1 MKPAFMVLVLLGA
14 VGGGVVLAS
23 QVIDINANTVVTR
36 RDVEDVK
43 KRLRRIETVLAQMHS
58 TQEQVQ
64 GALERIEGKFAHE
77 DAIQTDLGVLQLAP
91 DEAALIRDTI
101 FGEPGVKPD
110 MRTSVQARDSVQ
122 NVAPRRVPATLVA
135 KFPKLKGLRY
145 VIDSNWA
152 IALVAPTKDRVVA
165 VIPPI

>member
-1 MKPAFMVLVLLGA
+1 
-14 VGGGVVLAS
+14 
-23 QVIDINANTVVTR
+23 
-36 RDVEDVK
+36 
-43 KRLRRIETVLAQMHS
+43 
-58 TQEQVQ
+58 
-64 GALERIEGKFAHE
+64 
-77 DAIQTDLGVLQLAP
+77 
-91 DEAALIRDTI
+91 LIRDTI

-122 NVAPRRVPATLVA
+122 NVAPRRVPATFAA

-152 IALVAPTKDRVVA
+152 IALVAPAKDRVVA